1 MALPVRPRILLCTAL
16 LLPCVAA
23 ATLSGCLAGGSS
35 STTQS
40 GSFVSPATL
49 ASIEPGKTTQQWV
62 QAMIGEP
69 TSRITENGRDTWR
82 YAFTRLAR
90 SSGFV
95 LVIFGGSNSEQISQN
110 TFVEFESGIVRRVW
124 QDPAAPAVASA
135 STPTDD
141 H

>member
-1 MALPVRPRILLCTAL
+1 MLCGTVILLGAF
-16 LLPCVAA
+16 A

-62 QAMIGEP
+62 RAMIGEP
-69 TSRITENGRDTWR
+69 STRITENGRETWR
-82 YAFTRLAR
+82 YAFTRLTR
-90 SSGFV
+90 SDGFV

-110 TFVEFESGIVRRVW
+110 TFIEFESEIVRRVW
-124 QDPAAPAVASA
+124 QDSAAPAIASSSS
-135 STPTDD
+135 STDG